1 MVLIPFSKTSASSG
15 KKKKNSAAAPN
26 CGPKVTDVIASWAK
40 NKMKKFGA
48 NLFWRLFNKKKKDF
62 PE

>member
-15 KKKKNSAAAPN
+15 KKKNSAAAPN
-26 CGPKVTDVIASWAK
+26 PGPKVTDVIASWAK
-40 NKMKKFGA
+40 TKMKKFRA

-62 PE
+62 PG